1 MDKKDVNKM
10 PNKIKG
16 DFSITNKTD
25 MHLPKMPFLD
35 IKNDILGPSYSLSIA
50 FVDEKTSN
58 KINKTYRK
66 KDKPTN
72 VLSFSI
78 SKNSGELV
86 LCPALIKNESLNPE
100 KNFGKNFSE
109 LLGFLVIH
117 GMLHL
122 EGMQHGSIME
132 KQEIKYDKKYF
143 NRNRRG
149 LVHNQS
155 RSGRILKRRKTS

>member
-1 MDKKDVNKM
+1 ML
-10 PNKIKG
+10 G
-16 DFSITNKTD
+16 DISVTNKT
-25 MHLPKMPFLD
+25 KMRIPTLPFLA
-35 IKNDILGPSYSLSIA
+35 IKNDILGEDYSLSVA
-50 FVDEKTSN
+50 FVNEAQSQ

-72 VLSFSI
+72 ILSFAI

-86 LCPALIKNESLNPE
+86 LCPALIKKESIKSD
-100 KNFGKNFSE
+100 KNFGKNFAE

-132 KQEIKYDKKYF
+132 KQELKYDKKYF
-143 NRNRRG
+143 NRNRCG

-155 RSGRILKRRKTS
+155 SGGRIYKRRKTS